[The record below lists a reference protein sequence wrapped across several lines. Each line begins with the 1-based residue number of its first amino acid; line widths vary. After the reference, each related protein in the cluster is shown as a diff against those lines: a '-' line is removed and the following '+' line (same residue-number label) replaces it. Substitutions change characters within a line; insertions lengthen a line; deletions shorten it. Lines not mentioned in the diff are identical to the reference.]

1 MKLGI
6 IGIGKVGS
14 QFLTDI
20 QYMNLFS
27 KIVVIDSNAQ
37 LAEGEVLDHH
47 HAQGLSRTNHIDIC
61 VGTYNDLSDADVVVV
76 TASVP
81 MDPDIPDRTAL
92 TKGNISLIEDIM
104 YQLYR
109 VTTKPLVIFVSNP
122 VDAMTYIATQANDYP
137 NEKIMGTGT
146 LLETARF
153 KTLIADH
160 YDIDPKSV
168 EGFVIGEHG
177 QHAVPVWSKV
187 TIAGMSLEEFEKLSD
202 KPRINKEA
210 ISQQI
215 DKVSFDVLKNKGWT
229 NVAISK
235 TTVNLVK
242 SLVLNEKSVMPITSL
257 QERDQIAISLPTL
270 THQNGINQVFDIT
283 LDEAEQQHFEA
294 AKNYIKATINIKNQ
308 R

>member
-1 MKLGI
+1 M
-6 IGIGKVGS
+6 
-14 QFLTDI
+14 
-20 QYMNLFS
+20 
-27 KIVVIDSNAQ
+27 
-37 LAEGEVLDHH
+37 
-47 HAQGLSRTNHIDIC
+47 
-61 VGTYNDLSDADVVVV
+61 
-76 TASVP
+76 
-81 MDPDIPDRTAL
+81 
-92 TKGNISLIEDIM
+92 
-104 YQLYR
+104 
-109 VTTKPLVIFVSNP
+109 
-122 VDAMTYIATQANDYP
+122 
-137 NEKIMGTGT
+137 
-146 LLETARF
+146 
-153 KTLIADH
+153 
-160 YDIDPKSV
+160 
-168 EGFVIGEHG
+168 
-177 QHAVPVWSKV
+177 PVWSKV

-215 DKVSFDVLKNKGWT
+215 DKVSFAVLKNKGWT

-257 QERDQIAISLPTL
+257 QEQDQVAISLPTL